1 MEYKSGFV
9 AVIGRPNVGKSTL
22 INKIIGQK
30 IAITSDKPQTTRS
43 RIRCILTQDDA
54 QIIFLD
60 TPGIHKPKFKLVRVE
75 EEAPAQ
81 PKIPRDK
88 LFGYG
93 KGKHKLPPDFDEI
106 FVAMDAEIWR
116 EVADSYEVKK

>member
-1 MEYKSGFV
+1 MK
-9 AVIGRPNVGKSTL
+9 L
-22 INKIIGQK
+22 IPVNEAKLPELLEMLEQNP
-30 IAITSDKPQTTRS
+30 TEE
-43 RIRCILTQDDA
+43 
-54 QIIFLD
+54 IFLTNSD
-60 TPGIHKPKFKLVRVE
+60 KPKFKLVRVE
-75 EEAPAQ
+75 EDAPAQ

>member
-1 MEYKSGFV
+1 MK
-9 AVIGRPNVGKSTL
+9 L
-22 INKIIGQK
+22 IPVNEAKLPELLEMLEQEPTEEIFL
-30 IAITSDKPQTTRS
+30 TNSDKP
-43 RIRCILTQDDA
+43 
-54 QIIFLD
+54 
-60 TPGIHKPKFKLVRVE
+60 KYKLVRVA
-75 EEAPAQ
+75 EEAPAK

>member
-1 MEYKSGFV
+1 MK
-9 AVIGRPNVGKSTL
+9 L
-22 INKIIGQK
+22 IPVNEAKLPELLEMLEQEPTEEIFL
-30 IAITSDKPQTTRS
+30 TNSDKP
-43 RIRCILTQDDA
+43 
-54 QIIFLD
+54 
-60 TPGIHKPKFKLVRVE
+60 KYKLVRVE

-116 EVADSYEVKK
+116 EVADSYEVRK

>member
-1 MEYKSGFV
+1 MK
-9 AVIGRPNVGKSTL
+9 L
-22 INKIIGQK
+22 IPVNEAKLPELLEMLEQNPTEEIFL
-30 IAITSDKPQTTRS
+30 TNSDKP
-43 RIRCILTQDDA
+43 
-54 QIIFLD
+54 
-60 TPGIHKPKFKLVRVE
+60 KYKLVRVE

-116 EVADSYEVKK
+116 EVADSYEVRK